1 MAANYSRY
9 VSKVAVFSVLVT
21 LLLGCEKT
29 EFPQRFNS
37 TDITGANFA
46 RDFSLLDQKGRL
58 RTLADFRGKV
68 VVVFFGYTHCPDFCP
83 ATLSEFKSI
92 SQKMGESADEI
103 RFVFVT
109 LDPERDTPPK
119 LETYLKAFDPKFVGL
134 TGSIDD
140 VSTIA
145 KEFKVIFQRVE
156 TTKPGRYSVDH
167 STGTF
172 VFDKLGRIRLFVPYG
187 KPAEEILEDLQILL
201 NE

>member
-9 VSKVAVFSVLVT
+9 VTKVAAFLVLAT

-29 EFPQRFNS
+29 ESPQRFNA

-83 ATLSEFKSI
+83 TTLSEFRSI
-92 SQKMGESADEI
+92 SQKLGESADEI
-103 RFVFVT
+103 QFVFVT

-119 LETYLKAFDPKFVGL
+119 LETYLKAFDPKFLGL

-140 VSTIA
+140 VSTVA

-156 TTKPGRYSVDH
+156 TSKPDRYSVDH

-172 VFDKLGRIRLFVPYG
+172 VFDKLGRIRLFIPYG
-187 KPAEEILEDLQILL
+187 TSAEETLKDLQILL